1 MSVVWNA
8 HEITSN
14 YEDVVSVGVILHSV
28 EEFWVVGSVIQTVYD
43 YNRLFTKSL

>member
-14 YEDVVSVGVILHSV
+14 YEDVVSAGVVLHTV
-28 EEFWVVGSVIQTVYD
+28 EEFGVVGSVIQAI
-43 YNRLFTKSL
+43 YNHNWLFAKSL